1 MGAITIQVGALSRSI
16 SAPDAK
22 MTRVLGLVVAQ
33 TGGPVDGTA
42 AQQADHILA
51 LIRNYLVALAADRAR
66 VEAIQAAEA
75 GMEPVDLEN

>member
-1 MGAITIQVGALSRSI
+1 M
-16 SAPDAK
+16 
-22 MTRVLGLVVAQ
+22 VAQ